1 MPFICSELPTDELL
15 RLNTRFPV
23 SDVIELFTTEGH
35 LVFHLNGSFYFQTLC
50 DSISNTVEQDLKHRR
65 NYLCTAYEL
74 FVPGATV
81 ITPILEQF
89 QRRHGIAMRS
99 EIIPLE
105 ITFKDKSYILLKL
118 PTRLVRHLMCE
129 GGGALK
135 TVFKGP
141 VGSLRKIP
149 MLSLYGNLP
158 KDAAEDELYKSVFAT
173 TYGEGQHAEALKVHY
188 LLLQDVINHPS
199 LGIMVGAVGQW
210 DAD

>member
-15 RLNTRFPV
+15 SLNTKFPV
-23 SDVIELFTTEGH
+23 ADVIELFTTEGQ
-35 LVFHLNGSFYFQTLC
+35 LVFHLNGSFYFQSLC
-50 DSISNTVEQDLKHRR
+50 DGISNTVEQDLKHQR

-74 FVPGATV
+74 LVSGTSVVA
-81 ITPILEQF
+81 PILEQF
-89 QRRHGIAMRS
+89 QRRHGIAMTS
-99 EIIPLE
+99 EIIVLE
-105 ITFKDKSYILLKL
+105 ITFKEKSYVLLKL

-129 GGGALK
+129 GGGVLK

-158 KDAAEDELYKSVFAT
+158 KDAAEGELYKSIFAT
-173 TYGEGQHAEALKVHY
+173 TYGEGQHTEALKVHY

>member
-15 RLNTRFPV
+15 SLNTKFPV
-23 SDVIELFTTEGH
+23 ADVIELFTTEGQ
-35 LVFHLNGSFYFQTLC
+35 LVFHLNGSFYFQSLC
-50 DSISNTVEQDLKHRR
+50 DGISNTVEQDLKHQR

-74 FVPGATV
+74 LVSGTSVVA
-81 ITPILEQF
+81 PILEQF
-89 QRRHGIAMRS
+89 QRRHGIAMTS
-99 EIIPLE
+99 EIIVLE
-105 ITFKDKSYILLKL
+105 ITFKEKSYVLLKL

-158 KDAAEDELYKSVFAT
+158 KDAAEGELYKSIFAT
-173 TYGEGQHAEALKVHY
+173 TYGEGQHTEALKVHY